1 MKKVYFVF
9 FAIVFLSF
17 SCMPSLSKLVN
28 DMCVSEPGKVK
39 VLIAMQ
45 GGQFKD
51 SVITVVKSAL
61 ENESYCVKVITL
73 GTLNDEVMEN
83 YSACIIVNTCH
94 IGGISGKATKF
105 LKKLTL
111 PEKKRIVLFT
121 TTGSD
126 KGWHPK
132 DVGVDCVSSASK
144 LNKAL
149 FIADSITIKTRS
161 ILKGR

>member
-1 MKKVYFVF
+1 MKKVLVGVL
-9 FAIVFLSF
+9 IVVALS
-17 SCMPSLSKLVN
+17 CVASLSKLVN
-28 DMCVSEPGKVK
+28 DMCVSEPGKPK

-51 SVITVVKSAL
+51 SVITMVKNVL
-61 ENESYCVKVITL
+61 ENDSYCVKVIGL
-73 GTLNDEVMEN
+73 GNLNDEVMEN

-94 IGGISGKATKF
+94 MGGISGKASKF
-105 LKKLTL
+105 LKKLTP

-132 DVGVDCVSSASK
+132 DMGVDCVTSASK

-149 FIADSITIKTRS
+149 FIADSITTKTRT